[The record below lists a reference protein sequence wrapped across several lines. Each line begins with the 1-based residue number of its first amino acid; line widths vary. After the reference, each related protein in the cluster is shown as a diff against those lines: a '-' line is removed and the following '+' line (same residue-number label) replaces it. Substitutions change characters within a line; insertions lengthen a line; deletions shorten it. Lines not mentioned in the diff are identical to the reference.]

1 MTTLYE
7 LGKTQKLQDNLS
19 GVNLDESMSG
29 NKELIMRSYVPLIS
43 KSDPTVVDLEDPSQ
57 AREVREFF
65 AELKRAV
72 GDGGGLTTSQF
83 IRLLANKLEVFYV
96 YRTAEDAYYRVELD
110 APYFAVASL
119 YQPLSLPWQR
129 LDLEG
134 DGEMRDPAAFATES
148 SDNEN
153 FAVELGR
160 AAKGVVDLAKRRLPP
175 VLKKKL
181 RQKLSSE
188 GVAGAAIIAGVGG
201 LGCLAVASF
210 TQFAEIDISFLSGVA
225 VGVAGAKI
233 LL

>member
-1 MTTLYE
+1 M
-7 LGKTQKLQDNLS
+7 
-19 GVNLDESMSG
+19 
-29 NKELIMRSYVPLIS
+29 
-43 KSDPTVVDLEDPSQ
+43 
-57 AREVREFF
+57 
-65 AELKRAV
+65 
-72 GDGGGLTTSQF
+72 
-83 IRLLANKLEVFYV
+83 
-96 YRTAEDAYYRVELD
+96 ELD